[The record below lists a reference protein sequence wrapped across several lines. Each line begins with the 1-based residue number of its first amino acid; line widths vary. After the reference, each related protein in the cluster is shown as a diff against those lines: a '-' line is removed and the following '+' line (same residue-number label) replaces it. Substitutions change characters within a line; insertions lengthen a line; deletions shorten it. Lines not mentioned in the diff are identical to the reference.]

1 MLDPNPCVSF
11 ETASEQPAQLHPC
24 CALFPALGGEQL
36 SELRQDILENG
47 IREAIVFLDGQIL
60 DGRNRYTC
68 AKELG
73 LSYPRR
79 EFGSHP
85 SDGPDPLAFV
95 VSANLLR
102 RHLSEG
108 QRATIAAKIANQKR
122 EDTLAQNRSANLPN
136 GLRTTTAQAAT
147 LLNVSPRLVT
157 SARKVEAQ
165 GTPELRAAVE
175 GGAISVSAA
184 AELAE
189 LPPEEQ
195 LSTIAE
201 GPCTAAALRAKRRP
215 EPSVST
221 GMLEKREKA
230 ALRSRLGALTFPA
243 LIEEAVQLHFELSKA
258 QTTIRELK
266 SRRAVPCINKESA
279 S

>member
-1 MLDPNPCVSF
+1 M
-11 ETASEQPAQLHPC
+11 
-24 CALFPALGGEQL
+24 
-36 SELRQDILENG
+36 
-47 IREAIVFLDGQIL
+47 FLDGQIL